1 MLYCLRIDGLEP
13 VRGVQDDE
21 EGDAITVMRIG
32 LFMFATPASVHIGTL
47 AKIAEDAGI
56 ESIWVPEH
64 THIPAIRD
72 TAPPLG
78 SVVPDQYGRLL
89 DPFIALTAAAV
100 STERLLLGTAVTLTA
115 CHHPI
120 TLAKQI
126 ATVDMLS
133 GGRLILGVGSGWNR
147 EELANHGVAFDS
159 RWRRAREHL
168 CAMKTVWTSD
178 EASFHGEWV
187 HFDRIWSWP
196 KPVQLPHPPVL
207 YGTLQPSKLVIRDAD
222 GWLPLSLAHPG
233 QLRER
238 MVTLRQMAED
248 AGRDPDE
255 LDITVMCLERSDPE
269 VLIEY
274 ADAGATRVVIRPPLD
289 SLERFRDYLSRYER
303 LLAPRTLAAIAD
315 PVSG

>member
-1 MLYCLRIDGLEP
+1 
-13 VRGVQDDE
+13 
-21 EGDAITVMRIG
+21 MRVG
-32 LFMFATPASVHIGTL
+32 LFLFATPDSVHIGSL
-47 AKIAEDAGI
+47 AKVAEDAGI

-64 THIPAIRD
+64 THIPASRD

-78 SVVPDQYGRLL
+78 PVVPDRYAQLL
-89 DPFIALTAAAV
+89 DPLVALTAAAV

-126 ATVDMLS
+126 ATLDMLS
-133 GGRLILGVGSGWNR
+133 GGRLMLGVGSGWNR
-147 EELANHGVAFDS
+147 EELANHGVTFDS

-168 CAMKTVWTSD
+168 NAMKAVWAND
-178 EASFHGEWV
+178 EATFDGEWV
-187 HFDRIWSWP
+187 QFDRIWSWP

-207 YGTLQPSKLVIRDAD
+207 YGTIQPSKLVIRDAD

-248 AGRDPDE
+248 AGRDPQA
-255 LDITVMCLERSDPE
+255 LDITVMCLEQSDPD
-269 VLIEY
+269 VLLEY

-289 SLERFRDYLSRYER
+289 SLERFGDFLARYAQ
-303 LLAPRTLAAIAD
+303 LLAPRTLASISDSA
-315 PVSG
+315 SG

>member
-1 MLYCLRIDGLEP
+1 
-13 VRGVQDDE
+13 
-21 EGDAITVMRIG
+21 MRVG
-32 LFMFATPASVHIGTL
+32 LFMFATPESVHVGKL
-47 AKIAEDAGI
+47 AKLAEDAGI

-64 THIPAIRD
+64 THIPASRD

-78 SVVPDQYGRLL
+78 QAVPNKYGRLF
-89 DPFIALTAAAV
+89 DPLLVLTAAAV
-100 STERLLLGTAVTLTA
+100 STDRLLLGTAVTLTA

-133 GGRLILGVGSGWNR
+133 GGRLMLGVGSGWNR

-168 CAMKTVWTSD
+168 NAMKTIWEQD

-207 YGTLQPSKLVIRDAD
+207 YGTIQPSKLVIREAD

-255 LDITVMCLERSDPE
+255 LDITVMCLERSDPD

-289 SLERFRDYLSRYER
+289 SLERFRDYLASYGQ
-303 LLAPRTLAAIAD
+303 LLAPRTLATIAD
-315 PVSG
+315 PVNG